1 MEICGIV
8 CSSFLPHLY
17 DFFTLFA
24 IVSYL
29 TRTTKR
35 NTKIKKRI
43 QGVKIMKNTIGQK
56 IETWIN
62 QETGEVREVQEIDV
76 KATDVGF
83 EKIWVGMILA
93 VLDIVG
99 GRKKDI
105 VAYLVS
111 NRVRSENIVFATQRK
126 ISEEVNVSLKTVT
139 ETIQALKKQ
148 NIVTQVTPGCYR
160 INPGVIWRGS
170 HLSRMA
176 IMAKFSEE
184 KAASGQKDEKPQ
196 QEPQKAK
203 KAASGQKEA
212 DLEQGTLPGVSLPQ
226 PEICEE
232 IDPDSGEQC
241 GGRLVP
247 ETRDDGIWHVCER
260 CGTGSKIRG
269 SGCEY
274 SQPSTPAA

>member
-1 MEICGIV
+1 
-8 CSSFLPHLY
+8 
-17 DFFTLFA
+17 
-24 IVSYL
+24 
-29 TRTTKR
+29 
-35 NTKIKKRI
+35 
-43 QGVKIMKNTIGQK
+43 MKNTISQK

-83 EKIWVGMILA
+83 EKIWIGMILA

-126 ISEEVNVSLKTVT
+126 IAEDVNVSLKTVT
-139 ETIQALKKQ
+139 ETIQALKRQK
-148 NIVTQVTPGCYR
+148 IITQVTPGCYR

-184 KAASGQKDEKPQ
+184 TASETPEEAKTEPTPMPPATTPPEAEKPRF
-196 QEPQKAK
+196 
-203 KAASGQKEA
+203 
-212 DLEQGTLPGVSLPQ
+212 
-226 PEICEE
+226 CEE
-232 IDPDSGEQC
+232 VIDRDTGKLC
-241 GGRLVP
+241 GGRLHP
-247 ETRDDGIWHVCER
+247 EVQEDGVWWFCER
-260 CGTGSKIRG
+260 CRTGVKDCS

-274 SQPSTPAA
+274 SQPSKPAA